1 MEITTMRI
9 LVTASF
15 LAALAAAPGV
25 AQAGVFGC
33 DAKGGKQEGGAVI
46 GAIIGGV
53 IGNKLSDDNR
63 GAGTVIGAG
72 IGAAIGS
79 SIGCRMQE
87 EDQRKAEA
95 ALEETLETGQ
105 PVRWKNPQTGAYG
118 EIRVVSM
125 DDGRWYAPNT
135 VNIRARPS
143 AKSPVVGRLS
153 AGEVFEGQAYTAGWL
168 SVPGGFVARSVVQP
182 APGGDG
188 CRTVEQTLHTRRYG
202 DERERYRACRKP
214 GGAWDIRKI

>member
-1 MEITTMRI
+1 MRI
-9 LVTASF
+9 LVTASI
-15 LAALAAAPGV
+15 LAVLAAAPGV

-53 IGNKLSDDNR
+53 IGNKLADDNR
-63 GAGTVIGAG
+63 TAGTVIGAG

-95 ALEETLETGQ
+95 ALEETLATGQ
-105 PVRWKNPQTGAYG
+105 PVRWKNPRTGAYG
-118 EIRVVSM
+118 EIRVVSY

-143 AKSPVVGRLS
+143 AKAPIVGRLM
-153 AGEVFEGQAYTAGWL
+153 AGEVFEGAEHNAGWL
-168 SVPGGFVARSVVQP
+168 AVEGGYVARSVVQP
-182 APGGDG
+182 AAGAGDG
-188 CRTVEQTLHTRRYG
+188 CRTLEQTLHTRRYG

-214 GGAWDIRKI
+214 GGAWEIHKI